1 MQILLEPITLTEEK
15 DLFYST
21 RNEPK
26 ELGCIGHL
34 RGDFGSDGKEFFS
47 TWFPHEWEGLNDQ
60 RFKSIFDTL
69 INQLRKAGEVLSG
82 RTEMERYCSPH
93 HDCKLLNP
101 YVDKCWGFRIYSP
114 NHYAFY
120 LRCMPVR
127 GDYNFYIYCYDKN
140 MLLDKLARDRGLPRY
155 CYTHNTSVGSS
166 PLAFIFRRRSF
177 NTFTITRNS
186 KFVSF
191 RRYTFG
197 LLFFMDYP
205 FLSVIVYHKRK
216 KKATVLIKANKHTNL
231 ANDVL
236 VFLSINQCQY
246 TPLR

>member
-47 TWFPHEWEGLNDQ
+47 TWFPHECEELNDQ
-60 RFKSIFDTL
+60 RFKTVFDTL
-69 INQLRKAGEVLSG
+69 INQLRKAGQVLSG
-82 RTEMERYCSPH
+82 RTEMERYCLPH

-155 CYTHNTSVGSS
+155 CYTHNSSIGEDVLLTFPERGFRTCRGVTSEKSAATLNKDLGVTYRQVAAMQAGSMFS
-166 PLAFIFRRRSF
+166 WNAPAADPKNYDESGRPIL
-177 NTFTITRNS
+177 RNS
-186 KFVSF
+186 D
-191 RRYTFG
+191 REER
-197 LLFFMDYP
+197 
-205 FLSVIVYHKRK
+205 
-216 KKATVLIKANKHTNL
+216 
-231 ANDVL
+231 
-236 VFLSINQCQY
+236 
-246 TPLR
+246 